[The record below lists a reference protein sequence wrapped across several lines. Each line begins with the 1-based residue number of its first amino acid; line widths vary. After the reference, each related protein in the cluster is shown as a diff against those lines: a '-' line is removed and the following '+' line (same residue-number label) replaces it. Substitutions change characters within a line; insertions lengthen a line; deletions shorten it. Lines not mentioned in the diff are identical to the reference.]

1 MNIVTAS
8 FNRAMRQ
15 MTKMSYDQNVSAKK
29 TEPLS
34 SGVFKSLNQGTKLR
48 KMLKHTTIFSILV
61 VMAVCFSILLVQ
73 RYV

>member
-1 MNIVTAS
+1 
-8 FNRAMRQ
+8 MRQ
-15 MTKMSYDQNVSAKK
+15 MTEMSQKK

-34 SGVFKSLNQGTKLR
+34 SGVLRGLNQGAKLSE
-48 KMLKHTTIFSILV
+48 MLKHTAIFSILV

>member
-8 FNRAMRQ
+8 FNTTMRK
-15 MTKMSYDQNVSAKK
+15 MTEMSHDQNVLEK

-34 SGVFKSLNQGTKLR
+34 SGVFRGLKQGAKLS
-48 KMLKHTTIFSILV
+48 KMLKHTAIFSILV